1 MRRPLV
7 LATALA
13 AELAA
18 GTLAL
23 APPVA
28 AQTLPD
34 APVDA
39 HAVTSGP
46 VDPGPGDPGPVDPG
60 PVDPGP
66 GDDTPSD
73 DPTDPGPAPVRTG
86 RADPTPDD
94 VPSDGPDLA
103 PAVPTTVRTG
113 RLHEAVA
120 APDRPTRTGTSG
132 ASPQDEPGGRKSA
145 SDPRTAGP
153 PNAGSATSPAA
164 TRPAADPTRA
174 PTSAPSPEPDRHVV
188 VAGDHLW
195 AIAAQ
200 QVASASGRAPGDLTA
215 ADVVTYWVQLCMQNR
230 PQLRSG
236 NPSLIYPGEV
246 IDLPPV
252 G

>member
-7 LATALA
+7 LATTLA

-39 HAVTSGP
+39 HAVASDP
-46 VDPGPGDPGPVDPG
+46 VDPGPGDPGPVAE
-60 PVDPGP
+60 
-66 GDDTPSD
+66 TPSD
-73 DPTDPGPAPVRTG
+73 DPAEPGPAPVRTG
-86 RADPTPDD
+86 RAEPSPDGDPADQP
-94 VPSDGPDLA
+94 A
-103 PAVPTTVRTG
+103 PAVPTTIRTG
-113 RLHEAVA
+113 RLDEAFAV
-120 APDRPTRTGTSG
+120 PDRPTRTGTSG
-132 ASPQDEPGGRKSA
+132 AAPRGAPDDPTSA
-145 SDPRTAGP
+145 SAPRTAGSPKTGSPNTGSPNTGSPKTSP
-153 PNAGSATSPAA
+153 PTPDAATSPDAGP
-164 TRPAADPTRA
+164 TGVPTADA
-174 PTSAPSPEPDRHVV
+174 PRHVV

-200 QVASASGRAPGDLTA
+200 QVAAASGRAPSELAA

-230 PQLRSG
+230 PHLRSG

-246 IDLPPV
+246 IDLPV
-252 G
+252 TG